1 MSFAAVISSLA
12 MPFRILASGWLSS
25 RLWPS
30 RPACITE
37 KGRLAMLRALVCSQA
52 AKSMDMSAPYPCGV
66 AKPGGSVTCT
76 TSCTGSLL

>member
-1 MSFAAVISSLA
+1 
-12 MPFRILASGWLSS
+12 
-25 RLWPS
+25 
-30 RPACITE
+30 
-37 KGRLAMLRALVCSQA
+37 MLRALVCSQA